1 VVGLVWSNDPEAY
14 AGGSAATGM
23 ACPPPMQEISKLITQ
38 TKRDTLVLQV
48 LGWGVKLTTSP
59 P

>member
-14 AGGSAATGM
+14 AGGSVATGS
-23 ACPPPMQEISKLITQ
+23 PPPMQERSKVMTQ
-38 TKRDTLVLQV
+38 TKKDILVLQV
-48 LGWGVKLTTSP
+48 WGWGVKLTTSP